1 VKRKRLR
8 REGWLRERRKKEKK
22 KVNKERWVNEGR
34 NKGEGDKRKT
44 IFSLKIFFYE
54 KDIKKQESSNY
65 RTIHDYHDTYVLT
78 Q

>member
-34 NKGEGDKRKT
+34 NKGEGDKRKK
-44 IFSLKIFFYE
+44 IFS
-54 KDIKKQESSNY
+54 
-65 RTIHDYHDTYVLT
+65 
-78 Q
+78 